1 MAALFDGVKR
11 MTDDELR
18 MQIAFLRNITFANVA
33 KETGNRVIGGIAGF
47 ANSITEAFSGKKPF
61 S

>member
-18 MQIAFLRNITFANVA
+18 MQIAFLRNMLMLR
-33 KETGNRVIGGIAGF
+33 KRPETGLSEELQVLLIR
-47 ANSITEAFSGKKPF
+47 
-61 S
+61 